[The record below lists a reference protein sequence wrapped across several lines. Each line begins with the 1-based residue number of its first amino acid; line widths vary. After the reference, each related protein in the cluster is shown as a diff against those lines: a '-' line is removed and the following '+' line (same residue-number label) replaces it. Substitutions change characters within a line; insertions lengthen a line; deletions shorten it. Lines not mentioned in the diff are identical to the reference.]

1 MKSTRVHTCL
11 RWIAVVALCLS
22 QYAQATPTDRIIIK
36 INDTMRSS
44 LLADGGPALR
54 AGERVAGLSAAA
66 GHDVAWL
73 RAMSGGADVL
83 RLPRALTGSEVEAVA
98 AALAKLPGV
107 EYAEPDRR
115 MFPARVPNDP
125 RFGEQW
131 HLQAVIAS
139 GQINYGIDAPAAWD
153 ITIGDAVT
161 VAVLDTG
168 VLFAHADL
176 RGKVLPGY
184 DFISLDS
191 AGVFRTAN
199 DGDGRDPGASDTG
212 DWVTVVEA
220 TDLGCEASNSSWH
233 GTHVAGTIAA
243 ATDNGVGV
251 AGINWRAMILP
262 LRVLGKCGGYTSDI
276 IDAMRWATGV
286 ALSGIPQNPYPARI
300 LNLSLAAPGTCGITW
315 QNAIN
320 DVNNRGAVVIVAAGN
335 ETADLDATPSTP
347 AVCNGVLTVAASD
360 RLGQRASYSNYG
372 SAVDISAPGGATPNV
387 ILSTLDGGLTF
398 PLLDSGIGA
407 RIGTSMATAHVS
419 GAASLLLSRN
429 PSLTRDQVFAALT
442 GNATAFPAS
451 SNCAAG
457 GCGSGIVNARLAL
470 GSVADAGNRPVNAF
484 TFVPLLAAGKG
495 LQVVSNEVAVDTGGS
510 LLSVSVQGGEYS
522 LGCTTSFT
530 AALGTIVNGET
541 VCLRHVASTLPA
553 HSAATVVAVGNYRAA
568 FASLT
573 GPADTAPDPFGFDP
587 VSEVDQG
594 VTVTSE
600 TVTLSGIDAPAPVQV
615 DGGSYSPGCLSTSFT
630 TEPGYIAP
638 GGTVCVRHV
647 SSSTLGATTTTTL
660 TVGGVSASFTS
671 TTSEVAT
678 SSGGGGSPSGWLLAG
693 LLGYAVLRRLST
705 RKPPQAAPASAP

>member
-1 MKSTRVHTCL
+1 MKKRDLYSCFG
-11 RWIAVVALCLS
+11 WIAAVALCLPL
-22 QYAQATPTDRIIIK
+22 YAQATATDRIIIK
-36 INDTMRSS
+36 VNESMRPS

-54 AGERVAGLSAAA
+54 AGERVARLSAAA

-83 RLPRALTGSEVEAVA
+83 RLPRALSSREVGAVA

-107 EYAEPDRR
+107 EYAEPDQR
-115 MFPARVPNDP
+115 MFPARTPNDA

-131 HLQAVIAS
+131 HLQAVSTS

-168 VLFAHADL
+168 VLYGHADL

-184 DFISLDS
+184 DFISPDS
-191 AGVFRTAN
+191 TGVFSTAN

-212 DWVTVVEA
+212 DWVTVAEEA
-220 TDLGCEASNSSWH
+220 DLGCEASNSSWH

-286 ALSGIPQNPYPARI
+286 TLSGVPQNPYPTRI

-320 DVNNRGAVVIVAAGN
+320 DVNNRGAVIIVAAGN
-335 ETADLDATPSTP
+335 ETADLDASPSTP

-372 SAVDISAPGGATPNV
+372 SAVDISAPGGATADV
-387 ILSTLDGGLTF
+387 VLSTLDGGLTF

-407 RIGTSMATAHVS
+407 RMGTSMATAHVS

-429 PSLTRDQVFAALT
+429 PTLTREQVFAALT

-470 GSVADAGNRPVNAF
+470 GSVGDAGNRPVNAF
-484 TFVPLLAAGKG
+484 TFVPLLDVDKG
-495 LQVVSNEVAVDTGGS
+495 LQVISNEVAVDSGGS
-510 LLSVSVQGGEYS
+510 LLDVSVQGGEYS
-522 LGCTTSFT
+522 LGCSALFTS
-530 AALGTIVNGET
+530 ALRTIVNGET
-541 VCLRHVASTLPA
+541 ICLRHAASILPT

-568 FASLT
+568 FTSLT
-573 GPADTAPDPFGFDP
+573 GPADTAPETFGFASQ
-587 VSEVDQG
+587 SEVAQG

-615 DGGSYSPGCLSTSFT
+615 SGGSYSPGCLSTSFT

-647 SSSTLGATTTTTL
+647 SSTALDATTTTTL

-671 TTSEVAT
+671 TTSEVAS
-678 SSGGGGSPSGWLLAG
+678 SSGGGGSTSGWLLAG
-693 LLGYAVLRRLST
+693 LLGYGVLRRVRT
-705 RKPPQAAPASAP
+705 RKPPQTVPASAP

>member
-1 MKSTRVHTCL
+1 MKTIGLYPCL
-11 RWIAVVALCLS
+11 RWIAVVVLCLPLE
-22 QYAQATPTDRIIIK
+22 ALATPTDRIIIK
-36 INDTMRSS
+36 VNEARRLS
-44 LLADGGPALR
+44 LLADGGPVVR
-54 AGERVAGLSAAA
+54 AGERVASLSAAA

-83 RLPRALTGSEVEAVA
+83 RLPRALPSREAGAVA

-107 EYAEPDRR
+107 EYAEPDQR
-115 MFPARVPNDP
+115 MFPARTPNDP

-131 HLQAVIAS
+131 HLQAVITS

-168 VLFAHADL
+168 VLFGHTDL

-212 DWVTVVEA
+212 DWVTVAEQTV
-220 TDLGCEASNSSWH
+220 LGCEASHSSWH

-276 IDAMRWATGV
+276 TDAMRWATGL
-286 ALSGIPQNPYPARI
+286 ALSDVPQNPYPARI
-300 LNLSLAAPGTCGITW
+300 LNLSLAAPGPCGITW
-315 QNAIN
+315 QNAID

-335 ETADLDATPSTP
+335 EAGNLDTAPSSP
-347 AVCNGVLTVAASD
+347 SVCNGVLTVAASD

-372 SAVDISAPGGATPNV
+372 SAVGISAPGGATTDV

-398 PLLDSGIGA
+398 PLRDSGIDA

-429 PSLTRDQVFAALT
+429 PSLTREQVVTALT
-442 GNATAFPAS
+442 SNVTAFPAG

-457 GCGSGIVNARLAL
+457 GCGSGILNARLAL
-470 GSVADAGNRPVNAF
+470 GSVADAGNRPTNAF
-484 TFVPLLAAGKG
+484 TFVPLLNVGKG
-495 LQVVSNEVAVDTGGS
+495 LQVISNEVAVDTGGS
-510 LLSVSVQGGEYS
+510 LLDVSVQGGEYS
-522 LGCTTSFT
+522 LGCSASFT
-530 AALGTIVNGET
+530 SALGTIVNGET
-541 VCLRHVASTLPA
+541 VCLRHAASTLPA
-553 HSAATVVAVGNYRAA
+553 YSAATVLAVGNYRAA

-573 GPADTAPDPFGFDP
+573 GPADTAPEPFGFEP
-587 VSEVDQG
+587 RGEVAQG

-600 TVTLSGIDAPAPVQV
+600 TVTISAIDAPAPVQV
-615 DGGSYSPGCLSTSFT
+615 NGGSYSPGCLASSFT
-630 TEPGYIAP
+630 TEPGYLAP

-671 TTSEVAT
+671 TTTAVPS
-678 SSGGGGSPSGWLLAG
+678 SSGGGGAPDGWLLAS
-693 LLGYAVLRRLST
+693 LLGYGALRRMSA
-705 RKPPQAAPASAP
+705 RKQPQATPVSAP